1 MFLRTEMAKCQ
12 DFIKYVNK
20 TATKKG
26 LPVAVL
32 NCVIGSTSDI
42 CMTFIK
48 YNKADLVTLD
58 GGRVFMTTLVCQVL
72 EKFSRVGPS

>member
-1 MFLRTEMAKCQ
+1 MAKCQ
-12 DFIKYVNK
+12 DFIKNVNK

-48 YNKADLVTLD
+48 DNKADLVTLD
-58 GGRVFMTTLVCQVL
+58 GGRVYEAGTRLVCQVL

>member
-1 MFLRTEMAKCQ
+1 MAKCQ

-48 YNKADLVTLD
+48 DNKADLVTLD
-58 GGRVFMTTLVCQVL
+58 GGRVFIAGTRLVCQVL
-72 EKFSRVGPS
+72 ETFSRVGPS